1 MAFHIRNPETDALA
15 RKVAARKGIGL
26 TEAVHLAL
34 AAQDKRDRA
43 EKSLLEKSIEFSRR
57 LRAEGNP
64 DLGKPADKAFID
76 SLYED
81 D

>member
-1 MAFHIRNPETDALA
+1 MAFHIKNAETDALA
-15 RKVAARKGIGL
+15 RKVASIKKVGL

-34 AAQDKRDRA
+34 RHELEREQDRPSKVETLLKFARDFRA
-43 EKSLLEKSIEFSRR
+43 SGDFEKGLP
-57 LRAEGNP
+57 A
-64 DLGKPADKAFID
+64 GKDFID